1 MMGNK
6 PVTCPDCGQPLKKD
20 GRKAKYTCENDACTV
35 IFVRYPRYAE
45 LVEVVRQASSRTRRT
60 P

>member
-1 MMGNK
+1 MTNK
-6 PVTCPDCGQPLKKD
+6 PLTCPDCGQPLKKD

-35 IFVRYPRYAE
+35 IFVRYPRYDE
-45 LVEVVRQASSRTRRT
+45 LVEVVRQADSRTRRA

>member
-1 MMGNK
+1 MVDKSM
-6 PVTCPDCGQPLKKD
+6 TCPDCGRPLKKD

-45 LVEVVRQASSRTRRT
+45 LVEVIRQPGSRTRRA